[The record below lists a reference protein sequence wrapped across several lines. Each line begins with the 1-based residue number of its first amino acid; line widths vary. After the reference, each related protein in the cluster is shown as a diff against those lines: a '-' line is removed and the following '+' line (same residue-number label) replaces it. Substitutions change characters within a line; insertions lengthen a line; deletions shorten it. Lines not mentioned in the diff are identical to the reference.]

1 MLAFLSLIAIRN
13 RRDHFQFRTS
23 LSRIGT
29 PKSTLSRE
37 LSLEALLPIAIGT
50 FLAGAISLFLP
61 KILGGFGFQS
71 GLSNIYVGWP
81 RYLLLIVAG
90 EALVFGL
97 SLLEDRP
104 WRRVQLIALAV
115 SILSFLL
122 YLQQNHVSDSRY
134 LTIPFLYA
142 TGPVLICYV
151 ALRLFVTFWRSRT
164 REIFVV
170 LKEFFGLWQ
179 GVASMVALTALL
191 AMLTLGYSSGLSQ
204 QVTTQARN
212 LVPLDIS
219 LSTGST
225 LIRPLDLAGASDY
238 ASLLPNSEAFPIL
251 RTGTSVRGTSTVSDT
266 VALVGL
272 PPRAMELAAPNLK
285 DIATNKAFNSLP
297 PQDGIGVGKAQE
309 ISISL
314 LGIPP
319 EIDLLGWFLTPKGT
333 HISATFAGGSTVR
346 TLALSGQVPAGSTL
360 IAFEFQ
366 ESSNELSR
374 RLHAIGEGNLS
385 VPEIKGT
392 GSIVKV
398 LFDTR
403 EVNLPYK
410 LWGSQNFAFA
420 FDGQGLY
427 VQPKSNIG
435 IPSVVT
441 DPVTA
446 SSAVNGI
453 LTLLGAANTYFQ
465 GRVVGISQSFPS
477 AGDRFVVM
485 NLSQMQSILGQSDL
499 GSIDPI
505 EVWVK
510 TPSPKAYL
518 QKLESGGFGS
528 LTIQSR
534 SALEK
539 EFRANPSDVGTIA
552 AYRTSLITALFV
564 ALLIVLSALPLLYR
578 EGRRA
583 FFHLESVGATPKQLR
598 AAMRSSLRTAAL
610 AGLVIGAV
618 LGIAVGRIF
627 VSSSI
632 PFHNELLFFILV
644 GAAFEVAGRV
654 LSRNFFTENQM
665 EGSSS

>member
-1 MLAFLSLIAIRN
+1 
-13 RRDHFQFRTS
+13 
-23 LSRIGT
+23 
-29 PKSTLSRE
+29 
-37 LSLEALLPIAIGT
+37 
-50 FLAGAISLFLP
+50 
-61 KILGGFGFQS
+61 
-71 GLSNIYVGWP
+71 
-81 RYLLLIVAG
+81 
-90 EALVFGL
+90 
-97 SLLEDRP
+97 
-104 WRRVQLIALAV
+104 
-115 SILSFLL
+115 
-122 YLQQNHVSDSRY
+122 
-134 LTIPFLYA
+134 
-142 TGPVLICYV
+142 
-151 ALRLFVTFWRSRT
+151 
-164 REIFVV
+164 
-170 LKEFFGLWQ
+170 
-179 GVASMVALTALL
+179 MVALTALL

-219 LSTGST
+219 LSTGSN

-285 DIATNKAFNSLP
+285 DIATNKAFNALP
-297 PQDGIGVGKAQE
+297 AEYGIGVGKAQE
-309 ISISL
+309 ISVSL

-385 VPEIKGT
+385 VPEIRGT

-446 SSAVNGI
+446 ASAVNGI

-465 GRVVGISQSFPS
+465 ARVVG
-477 AGDRFVVM
+477 
-485 NLSQMQSILGQSDL
+485 
-499 GSIDPI
+499 
-505 EVWVK
+505 
-510 TPSPKAYL
+510 
-518 QKLESGGFGS
+518 
-528 LTIQSR
+528 
-534 SALEK
+534 
-539 EFRANPSDVGTIA
+539 
-552 AYRTSLITALFV
+552 
-564 ALLIVLSALPLLYR
+564 
-578 EGRRA
+578 
-583 FFHLESVGATPKQLR
+583 
-598 AAMRSSLRTAAL
+598 
-610 AGLVIGAV
+610 
-618 LGIAVGRIF
+618 
-627 VSSSI
+627 
-632 PFHNELLFFILV
+632 
-644 GAAFEVAGRV
+644 
-654 LSRNFFTENQM
+654 
-665 EGSSS
+665 